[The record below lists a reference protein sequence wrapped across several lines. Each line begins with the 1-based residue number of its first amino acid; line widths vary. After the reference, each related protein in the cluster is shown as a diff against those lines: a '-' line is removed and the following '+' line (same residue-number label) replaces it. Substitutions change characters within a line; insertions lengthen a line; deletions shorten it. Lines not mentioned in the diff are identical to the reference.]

1 MVQPVQEL
9 LTSQFLSGVNMGQE
23 FTIKSNTIEDKI
35 NQLLPSQGGFGAGVD
50 FSASTMVVPI
60 VDLTESAEGS
70 VLRQDL
76 QKAFSHG
83 SITSFK
89 VAGATTTLITTTG
102 YFRCFG
108 SYNTHIKAAGVDA
121 GFALS
126 DGTTTKNVITFD
138 STNSGDTDQ
147 LFFLY
152 DFIVFLAAGDSFIAN
167 SDTSDAV
174 LSGSTR
180 QIADISG
187 NLVNPI

>member
-1 MVQPVQEL
+1 MAE
-9 LTSQFLSGVNMGQE
+9 E
-23 FTIKSNTIEDKI
+23 FTIKSDTIEDKI

-50 FSASTMVVPI
+50 FSASTMVIPV
-60 VDLTESAEGS
+60 VDLTEAAEGS

-76 QKAFSHG
+76 QSALSHG

-89 VAGATTTLITTTG
+89 VAGATTTLVTTTG
-102 YFRCFG
+102 YFRVFG
-108 SYNTHIKAAGVDA
+108 QYNTHIKAAGVDA
-121 GFALS
+121 RFSLS
-126 DGTTTKNVITFD
+126 DGTTTKNIITFD

-152 DFIVFLAAGDSFIAN
+152 DFIVFLAAGDSLIAN
-167 SDTSDAV
+167 TDTSDAI

-180 QIADISG
+180 QLADISG

>member
-1 MVQPVQEL
+1 MCIRD
-9 LTSQFLSGVNMGQE
+9 S
-23 FTIKSNTIEDKI
+23 
-35 NQLLPSQGGFGAGVD
+35 
-50 FSASTMVVPI
+50 
-60 VDLTESAEGS
+60 
-70 VLRQDL
+70 
-76 QKAFSHG
+76 G
-83 SITSFK
+83 SITSFN
-89 VAGATTTLITTTG
+89 VAGPTTTPITTPG